1 MKAVQR
7 ALLRALPLFAL
18 LASCTPSTVRATNV
32 PDPDGYAGPVDSVQ
46 TADRTST
53 EETPEPVAAPPTKP
67 IRFIAVGDMI
77 AHDTVN
83 AEALRAGGGS
93 EYRYGA
99 LFSRVQGLLDQAN
112 LAFVNQESMANPAV
126 PVSGY
131 PNFNAPEAFMDA
143 IARAGFDLVSIANNH
158 SLDTFTEGLEHTA
171 RYWKEQWPAV
181 AASGYR
187 APEKTISIEL
197 FPTNGL
203 TASFA
208 AFTYRGKSIFTQDSG
223 VMLIDSPDFDGA
235 LVALCAEGDF
245 NIVSLHTGVEDSK
258 VVTAEDE
265 ALAQKMLDAGVEIVL
280 MHHSHVLKGLKKTV
294 NSQGNDALVIWSLGN
309 FLHSQLTESQRLGGI
324 FDFFISRE
332 EERIVLSRPVV
343 HPFYLWYRWEDPA
356 KKDLLSRR
364 DLALVPLAELG
375 ALSSQKHVEDL
386 RRLAHEVFDP
396 LDMSYLPPEP
406 YVETV
411 IIRDTNDP
419 LLLVNKRSGLPEDFD
434 PGHMVTPAVALSK
447 RTSSKVHM
455 IRADIATDVEAL
467 FAAGLEAGHKLVFA
481 SGYRDRATQKYL
493 WESYAARSSPQ
504 EADTYS
510 ARPAYSE
517 HETGLAFDL
526 SEESVDMAGLPA
538 FTGTA
543 AASWVAENA
552 WRHGF
557 ILRYPAGKEAMHQY
571 VAESWHLRHV
581 GYEHARLMYEKDL
594 TLEEYLHEKAAG
606 RL

>member
-1 MKAVQR
+1 MKCIQYT
-7 ALLRALPLFAL
+7 LLRALPLLAI
-18 LASCTPSTVRATNV
+18 LASCTPASVRAN
-32 PDPDGYAGPVDSVQ
+32 DPASTGAPVT
-46 TADRTST
+46 TADPAST
-53 EETPEPVAAPPTKP
+53 AVAETTATIETVTDKTAGS
-67 IRFIAVGDMI
+67 IRFMAVGDMI

-93 EYRYGA
+93 EYNYGA
-99 LFSRVQGLLDQAN
+99 LFSRMQPLLDQAD

-126 PVSGY
+126 PASGY
-131 PNFNAPEAFMDA
+131 PNFNAPDAFMDA

-171 RYWKEQWPAV
+171 RYWKVQWPSV

-187 APEKTISIEL
+187 APGQTISIEL
-197 FPTNGL
+197 FPSNDL
-203 TASFA
+203 TVSFA
-208 AFTYRGKSIFTQDSG
+208 AFTYRGKSIFTDDSG
-223 VMLIDSPDFDGA
+223 VMLIDSPNFDEA
-235 LVALCAEGDF
+235 LRALCAKGDI

-258 VVTAEDE
+258 VVTAQDE

-280 MHHSHVLKGLKKTV
+280 MHHSHVLKGLKSTV
-294 NSQGNDALVIWSLGN
+294 NSEGNDALVVWSLGN
-309 FLHSQLTESQRLGGI
+309 FLHSQLAEAQRLGGI
-324 FDFFISRE
+324 FDVTISKR

-356 KKDLLSRR
+356 RKDLLSRR
-364 DLALVPLAELG
+364 DLALVPLPELG
-375 ALSSQKHVEDL
+375 GISTAEHLERLRALAL
-386 RRLAHEVFDP
+386 EVFDP
-396 LDMSYLPPEP
+396 LDLWYLPPAP
-406 YVETV
+406 YKKISTV
-411 IIRDTNDP
+411 VDTHEP
-419 LLLVNKRSGLPEDFD
+419 LLLVNKSSGLPEGFD
-434 PGHMVTPAVALSK
+434 PGALATPAVALSK
-447 RTSSKVHM
+447 RTSSKVHV
-455 IRADIATDVEAL
+455 IREDITADVEAL
-467 FAAGLEAGHKLVFA
+467 FAAGLEAGNKLVFV

-493 WESYAARSSPQ
+493 WESYAARNSPA

-510 ARPAYSE
+510 ARPGHSE

-557 ILRYPAGKEAMHQY
+557 ILRYPAGKEAIHQY

-581 GYEHARLMYEKDL
+581 GREHARLMYGKRL
-594 TLEEYLHEKAAG
+594 TLEEYLHERAAG